1 MVAPEE
7 SSRRRA
13 SIRLGVA
20 AQVVMASILLLA
32 VNYAGFHYYFRGDWS
47 PAQKY
52 ALSDQTRD
60 VLEQLPNSA
69 TVYLFFSPT
78 ATAPG
83 FEVYGD
89 VLNLLKED
97 QFAAGDKLTVEL
109 IDPMRNLS
117 RARELQSEFGF
128 GAEENIVI
136 IEMEGRSK
144 QIRAVDMAEYDLLP
158 QLSGEPPRV
167 VAFEGEQ
174 ELTSALIELNEPR
187 ERILY
192 FLQGQGEPSLGEGST
207 LSLLIQYI
215 SQQGVRVVPLNL
227 SLKGAVPSDA
237 GGVILMGA
245 RYDLPPATAKAL
257 KDYWES
263 DGRLMILLNPEPE
276 MTRLRS
282 LIASA
287 GIIPRDDRVLRTVQ
301 LGFVTGIL
309 RDVSAQFSPSNRVT
323 RRFVGAEAMLPG
335 GTCSLALNPVPGTS
349 VEPMIMV
356 EEEFWGE
363 TEYVTD
369 ENKGV
374 VFEEAKDTAAPLI
387 LAAMAERGGVAD
399 EQIEVSSARMVVVGN
414 SEFVADG
421 VITEPNLDFVLGS
434 LNWML
439 DRTYLTGVT
448 PKNVRAFNLNLTD
461 VETGRIAFYVL
472 VVIPGT
478 IAFLGIIVC
487 WRKRR

>member
-1 MVAPEE
+1 
-7 SSRRRA
+7 
-13 SIRLGVA
+13 
-20 AQVVMASILLLA
+20 
-32 VNYAGFHYYFRGDWS
+32 
-47 PAQKY
+47 
-52 ALSDQTRD
+52 
-60 VLEQLPNSA
+60 
-69 TVYLFFSPT
+69 
-78 ATAPG
+78 
-83 FEVYGD
+83 
-89 VLNLLKED
+89 
-97 QFAAGDKLTVEL
+97 
-109 IDPMRNLS
+109 MRNLS

-174 ELTSALIELNEPR
+174 ELTSALIELSEPR

-335 GTCSLALNPVPGTS
+335 VTCSLALNPVPGTS

-369 ENKGV
+369 
-374 VFEEAKDTAAPLI
+374 APLI

-487 WRKRR
+487 WRRRR